1 MYFFIH
7 YFFHGGDVMDYE
19 INSETCAIL
28 PVDIATSKIVEN
40 SSDYVVNDSS
50 LAVLEHSCE
59 YFGSS
64 YDGRKVGSKDVLNS
78 SYKLPIVVED
88 TRNLVFFPTTSPLD
102 EDCSWISLKN
112 IKEYRRIDDLNTEVE
127 FKNGKIIT
135 VGISYNSFNNQVL
148 RASRLESILRNRR
161 EKAEKTN

>member
-1 MYFFIH
+1 MK
-7 YFFHGGDVMDYE
+7 DYE
-19 INSETCAIL
+19 INDETLAII
-28 PVDIATSKIVEN
+28 PDDIWNSIVVEDNCDYEVSRKPIDIVD
-40 SSDYVVNDSS
+40 Y
-50 LAVLEHSCE
+50 SCK

-127 FKNGKIIT
+127 FKNGKVIT

-161 EKAEKTN
+161 EKAEKAN

>member
-1 MYFFIH
+1 MK
-7 YFFHGGDVMDYE
+7 DYE
-19 INSETCAIL
+19 INDETLAIIPDDIWNSIVVEDNCDYEVSGKPL
-28 PVDIATSKIVEN
+28 EIVD
-40 SSDYVVNDSS
+40 Y
-50 LAVLEHSCE
+50 SCK

-64 YDGRKVGSKDVLNS
+64 YPGRKEGSKDVLNS

-88 TRNLVFFPTTSPLD
+88 TRNLVFFPTTSPTD
-102 EDCSWISLKN
+102 DDCSWISLKN

-127 FKNGKIIT
+127 FKNGKVIT

-161 EKAEKTN
+161 EKAEKAN

>member
-1 MYFFIH
+1 MK
-7 YFFHGGDVMDYE
+7 DYE
-19 INSETCAIL
+19 INDETLAII
-28 PVDIATSKIVEN
+28 PDDIWNSIVVEDNCDYEVSRKPIDIVD
-40 SSDYVVNDSS
+40 Y
-50 LAVLEHSCE
+50 SCK

-161 EKAEKTN
+161 EKAEKAN

>member
-1 MYFFIH
+1 MK
-7 YFFHGGDVMDYE
+7 DYE
-19 INSETCAIL
+19 INDETLAIM
-28 PVDIATSKIVEN
+28 PDDIWNSIVVEDNCDYEVSRKPIDIVD
-40 SSDYVVNDSS
+40 Y
-50 LAVLEHSCE
+50 SCK

>member
-1 MYFFIH
+1 MK
-7 YFFHGGDVMDYE
+7 DYE
-19 INSETCAIL
+19 INDETLAII
-28 PVDIATSKIVEN
+28 PDDIWNSIVVEDNCDYEVSRKPIDIVD
-40 SSDYVVNDSS
+40 Y
-50 LAVLEHSCE
+50 SCK

-64 YDGRKVGSKDVLNS
+64 YHGRKVGSKDVLNS

-88 TRNLVFFPTTSPLD
+88 TTNLVFFPTTSPLD

>member
-1 MYFFIH
+1 MK
-7 YFFHGGDVMDYE
+7 DYE
-19 INSETCAIL
+19 INDETLAIIPDDIWNSIVVEDNCDYEVSGKPL
-28 PVDIATSKIVEN
+28 EIVD
-40 SSDYVVNDSS
+40 Y
-50 LAVLEHSCE
+50 SCK

-64 YDGRKVGSKDVLNS
+64 YPGRKEGSKDVLNS

-88 TRNLVFFPTTSPLD
+88 TRNLVFFPTTSPTD
-102 EDCSWISLKN
+102 DDCSWISLKN

-161 EKAEKTN
+161 EKAEKAN

>member
-1 MYFFIH
+1 MK
-7 YFFHGGDVMDYE
+7 DYE
-19 INSETCAIL
+19 INDETLAII
-28 PVDIATSKIVEN
+28 PDDIWNSIVVEDNCDYEVSRKPIDIVD
-40 SSDYVVNDSS
+40 Y
-50 LAVLEHSCE
+50 SCK

>member
-1 MYFFIH
+1 MK
-7 YFFHGGDVMDYE
+7 DYE
-19 INSETCAIL
+19 INDETLAIIPDDIWNSIVVEDNCDYEVSGKPL
-28 PVDIATSKIVEN
+28 EIVD
-40 SSDYVVNDSS
+40 Y
-50 LAVLEHSCE
+50 SCK

-64 YDGRKVGSKDVLNS
+64 YPGRKEGSKDVLNS

-88 TRNLVFFPTTSPLD
+88 TRNLVFFPTTSPTD
-102 EDCSWISLKN
+102 DDCSWISLKN
-112 IKEYRRIDDLNTEVE
+112 IKEYRGIDDLNTEVE

-161 EKAEKTN
+161 EKAEKAN